1 MAVAAIALLCV
12 ALAALLPVVSARAA
26 TPRHAARSRKTGH
39 AAPTATT
46 LPFTALPPQGIF
58 DVCDITINLSE
69 CDQRLG
75 VIAGAGLK
83 LVVVP
88 LPDYGGRL
96 FTYLRAMRAEGL
108 QAIWELNHP
117 AWWGYNGSA
126 PFGYDASAGNLL
138 TVPEYASWA
147 IGCGCSTNAQLLAFI
162 IHTMS
167 ASGVTFGWYTA
178 DDSQYNADMGPDYP
192 YTGGGSSY
200 TIPQALQGIRTL
212 DATLQSLAPGE
223 PTIVSSWGMT
233 DTTQLSGA
241 LGIADIAAQEN
252 YPVGLDGAGDSTAE
266 VATET
271 AATAAQ
277 TQRLAS
283 VAGRPSA
290 FILQSFGWSNCGG
303 CGYDDSGSAAAPPY
317 PSAAEMLAMR
327 NEVLSNAD
335 PKVILWFCLQETIGW
350 QVSQTSPGHQG
361 VGWSDPPDPQARL
374 AALTA
379 AVRAPYTT
387 AGR

>member
-1 MAVAAIALLCV
+1 MAMAVIALLCV
-12 ALAALLPVVSARAA
+12 VLAALFQVVSARA
-26 TPRHAARSRKTGH
+26 TPRHAGRSRKTGH
-39 AAPTATT
+39 AAPMATT

-126 PFGYDASAGNLL
+126 PFGYDAGAGNLL

-147 IGCGCSTNAQLLAFI
+147 NGCGCSTNAQLLAFI

-192 YTGGGSSY
+192 YTGGGPSY
-200 TIPQALQGIRTL
+200 TIQQALQGIRSL
-212 DATLQSLAPGE
+212 DATLRSLASGE
-223 PTIVSSWGMT
+223 PTIVSSWGLT
-233 DTTQLSGA
+233 DTTQLSDA

-271 AATAAQ
+271 AATAAK

-283 VAGRPSA
+283 LAGRPTA
-290 FILQSFGWSNCGG
+290 FILQSFGWGDCGG
-303 CGYDDSGSAAAPPY
+303 CGYGDSGSAAAPPY

-327 NEVLSNAD
+327 NEVLRKAD

-350 QVSQTSPGHQG
+350 QVSQTSPGHEG

-374 AALTA
+374 AALKA
-379 AVRAPYTT
+379 AVRAPYTI